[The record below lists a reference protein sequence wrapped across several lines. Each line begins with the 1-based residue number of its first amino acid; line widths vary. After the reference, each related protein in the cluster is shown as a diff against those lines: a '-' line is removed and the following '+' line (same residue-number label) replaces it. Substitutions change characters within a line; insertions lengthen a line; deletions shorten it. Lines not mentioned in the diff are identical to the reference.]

1 MASNPL
7 NRLIHALSKLPGIGE
22 KTATRLAFYLLRA
35 PNGLA
40 LELSEVLKTVKE
52 KMRLCSVCCTVTEED
67 PCSICQDGRRDR
79 TLLCVVETPSDVV
92 AIERTSSY
100 RGLYHV
106 LHGALSPLDAIGP
119 EELRIKELM
128 MRLKDSSIKEIILA
142 TNANVEGDTTAL
154 YLTRLL
160 KPMGLKITRLAS
172 GVPVGGELEYLD
184 PSTLVRAFEERREL

>member
-1 MASNPL
+1 M
-7 NRLIHALSKLPGIGE
+7 SKLPGIGE

>member
-40 LELSEVLKTVKE
+40 LELSEVLKMVKE
-52 KMRLCSVCCTVTEED
+52 KMRLCSLCYTVTEDD

-92 AIERTSSY
+92 AIERTSS
-100 RGLYHV
+100 
-106 LHGALSPLDAIGP
+106 
-119 EELRIKELM
+119 
-128 MRLKDSSIKEIILA
+128 
-142 TNANVEGDTTAL
+142 
-154 YLTRLL
+154 
-160 KPMGLKITRLAS
+160 
-172 GVPVGGELEYLD
+172 
-184 PSTLVRAFEERREL
+184 